1 MVTMISNYSIEE
13 LCENNS
19 NLLTSIRAIMLTDIY
34 RTEDTIK
41 KTKYAYG
48 ILITFFVFLA
58 FINNFLCLYTLI
70 LSKKIRITSLGIYL
84 ILYCIVSLITM
95 IGIEIDLINI
105 LYFDHNTS
113 STSYDFFACSFL
125 PVLIISMASV
135 SLWLSTCVAIE
146 RILIESSILQLFS
159 SRKHSLIISI
169 FLFLII
175 SLSHI
180 HRILYRHIITNPLVN
195 NLELCVFTPSS
206 STKIIDNLVEM
217 LHLLGPCLIHFLCAI
232 WVLFRIVKHK
242 IYLNYHI
249 RTTPTQWLSI
259 WKQQIYNHKDFFI
272 PPLLIIICIMP
283 HVIIFHL
290 LITCSDTLFRM
301 RLNIILNFL
310 VHIPEIFTFFIYIY
324 PSKIYWEQ
332 FLQTKFGE
340 LLRCYCCFTKVQDR
354 NRKLDF

>member
-1 MVTMISNYSIEE
+1 MISNYSIEE

-34 RTEDTIK
+34 RAEDRIK

-48 ILITFFVFLA
+48 FLITFFVLLA

-70 LSKKIRITSLGIYL
+70 LSKKIGITSLGIYL
-84 ILYCIVSLITM
+84 IFYCIVSLITM

-113 STSYDFFACSFL
+113 STS
-125 PVLIISMASV
+125 
-135 SLWLSTCVAIE
+135 
-146 RILIESSILQLFS
+146 
-159 SRKHSLIISI
+159 
-169 FLFLII
+169 
-175 SLSHI
+175 LSHI
-180 HRILYRHIITNPLVN
+180 HRIFYRHIITNPLMN

-310 VHIPEIFTFFIYIY
+310 VHIPEIFTFFIYVY

-340 LLRCYCCFTKVQDR
+340 LLRCYCCFTKVQHR
-354 NRKLDF
+354 NRKLYF